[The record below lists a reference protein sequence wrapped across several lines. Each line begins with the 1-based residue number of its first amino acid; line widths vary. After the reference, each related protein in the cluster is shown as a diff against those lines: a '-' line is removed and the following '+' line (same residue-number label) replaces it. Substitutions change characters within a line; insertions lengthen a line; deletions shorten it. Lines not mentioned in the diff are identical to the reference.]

1 MANIHPNPKDSPSG
15 LSTQDSTAMYS
26 FINSQTLPRQHSKSL
41 LPIQHSS
48 PPDAP
53 INRAGPPDLHRP
65 LSDPE
70 LLKEQHWL
78 SRLQDITQLFHW
90 KYNGHFKTGTGQNFN
105 TNARFS
111 TGTRLYI
118 RFLCHFLLLRYAPR
132 CCRGRFRMDS
142 WTTLPFSGSK
152 SIIDR
157 GWYLSRTL
165 LHILCVLHTFTPV

>member
-26 FINSQTLPRQHSKSL
+26 FINSQTLPLTRQHSKSL

-53 INRAGPPDLHRP
+53 LNSAATGPPDLHRP
-65 LSDPE
+65 LSDPG

-78 SRLQDITQLFHW
+78 SRLQDVTQLFHW
-90 KYNGHFKTGTGQNFN
+90 KYKGHFKTGTGQKFN

-118 RFLCHFLLLRYAPR
+118 RFLC
-132 CCRGRFRMDS
+132 DVTS
-142 WTTLPFSGSK
+142 FSCV
-152 SIIDR
+152 
-157 GWYLSRTL
+157 TL
-165 LHILCVLHTFTPV
+165 LDAVEEDFEWILGQHFHFQEVNLS